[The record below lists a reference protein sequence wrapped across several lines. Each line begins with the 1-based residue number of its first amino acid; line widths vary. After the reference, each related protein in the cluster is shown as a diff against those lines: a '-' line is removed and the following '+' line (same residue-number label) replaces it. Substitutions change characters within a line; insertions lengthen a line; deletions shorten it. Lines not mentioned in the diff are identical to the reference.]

1 MQQTLRFHVNDRLIG
16 LNFLIGDER
25 ARPTTTLLEY
35 LREHL
40 HLTGTKEGCAEGDC
54 GACTVAVLDPDA
66 PGGPTY
72 RGVNACLVLLPM
84 VQGRRVYTVEGLR
97 DAAGVHHP
105 AQEAVI
111 RELASQC
118 GYCTPGVVMSMFEAC
133 YRRDMREAW
142 QLDDQMCG
150 NLCRCTGYR
159 PIRDA
164 ARAVAA
170 TCPPDAF
177 SEHLAAAQPS
187 SQEFLREE
195 GERVYATPTT
205 YEALWRCLSAHP
217 QARLICGGTDLS
229 LLLTRRYQDL
239 PALISLEG
247 LGELRGISRIAGGW
261 RIGATTTLADLEAAC
276 LAEMV
281 TYAPLLRMLRYFASR
296 QIKNRATVGGNL
308 CNASPI
314 GDLAPVLLSLGARAE
329 LLSSSGARELA
340 LDDFFLAYRQ
350 TALRP
355 GEILAAVTVPDLPA
369 NARAAAYKVSKRR
382 ELDISTV
389 AAGCYVEL
397 DADGRVTVAR
407 LAYGGMAATPARAR
421 RLEAALVG
429 RTWSLSQV
437 ESALPALEQD
447 FRPIDDLR
455 GSAWYRG
462 VVAGNLVRGFVLE
475 TQQTRIPNLSQ
486 RPSGTVHLEVLP

>member
-1 MQQTLRFHVNDRLIG
+1 MQQTLRFHLNDRLIE
-16 LNFLIGDER
+16 DDR

-40 HLTGTKEGCAEGDC
+40 RLTGSKEGCAEGDC

-66 PGGPTY
+66 PGGATY
-72 RGVNACLVLLPM
+72 RAVNACLVLLPM

-97 DAAGVHHP
+97 DAAGTYHP

-111 RELASQC
+111 RELGSQC
-118 GYCTPGVVMSMFEAC
+118 GYCTPGVVMALFEAC
-133 YRRDMREAW
+133 YRRDMRESW
-142 QLDDQMCG
+142 QLDDQLCG

-170 TCPPDAF
+170 TSPPDAF
-177 SEHLAAAQPS
+177 SEHLATAES
-187 SQEFLREE
+187 TTQEFLHED
-195 GERVYATPTT
+195 GERIYATPAT
-205 YEALWRCLSAHP
+205 YEALWSHLAAHP

-229 LLLTRRYQDL
+229 LLITRRYQDL
-239 PALISLEG
+239 PALLSLEA
-247 LGELRGISRIAGGW
+247 LPELRGITRSAGGW

-276 LAEMV
+276 LVEMV
-281 TYAPLLRMLRYFASR
+281 THVPLLRMLRYFASR

-314 GDLAPVLLSLGARAE
+314 GDLAPVLLSLGARVE
-329 LLSSSGARELA
+329 LLSSSGAREVA
-340 LDDFFLAYRQ
+340 LDEFFLAYRQ

-355 GEILAAVTVPDLPA
+355 GEILAAITVPDLPA
-369 NARAAAYKVSKRR
+369 GALAASYKVSKRR

-397 DADGRVTVAR
+397 DAAGRVTVAR

-421 RLEAALVG
+421 NLEAALVG
-429 RTWSLSQV
+429 RTWSMSQV
-437 ESALPALEQD
+437 ESALPALARD
-447 FRPIDDLR
+447 FQPIDDLR

-462 VVAGNLVRGFVLE
+462 TVAANLIRGFVLE
-475 TQQTRIPNLSQ
+475 TRRTPIPNLPQ
-486 RPSGTVHLEVLP
+486 RPSATVHLEVLP

>member
-1 MQQTLRFHVNDRLIG
+1 MQDTLRFHLNDRLIE
-16 LNFLIGDER
+16 DDR

-35 LREHL
+35 LREHMR
-40 HLTGTKEGCAEGDC
+40 LTGTKEGCAEGDC
-54 GACTVAVLDPDA
+54 GACTVIVLDPDA
-66 PGGPTY
+66 PGGASY
-72 RGVNACLVLLPM
+72 RAINACLVLLPM
-84 VQGRRVYTVEGLR
+84 VQGRRIYTVEGLR
-97 DAAGVHHP
+97 DAAGAYHP

-111 RELASQC
+111 RELGSQC
-118 GYCTPGVVMSMFEAC
+118 GYCTPGVVMALFEAT
-133 YRRDMREAW
+133 YRRDLREPW

-177 SEHLAAAQPS
+177 SARLTAAQPS
-187 SQEFLREE
+187 SQAFLREDE
-195 GERVYATPTT
+195 ARIYANPAT
-205 YEALWRCLSAHP
+205 YEALWTTLAAHP
-217 QARLICGGTDLS
+217 RARLICGGTDLS
-229 LLLTRRYQDL
+229 LLLTKRYQDL
-239 PALISLEG
+239 PELVSLEA
-247 LGELRGISRIAGGW
+247 LSDLRGITKVADGW

-276 LAEMV
+276 LAEMAAYV
-281 TYAPLLRMLRYFASR
+281 PLLRMLRYFASR
-296 QIKNRATVGGNL
+296 QIKNRATLGGNL

-329 LLSSSGARELA
+329 LRSSAGTREVA
-340 LDDFFLAYRQ
+340 LDQFFLDYRK
-350 TALRP
+350 TALAP
-355 GEILAAVTVPDLPA
+355 GEILAAVHVPDLPA

-397 DADGRVTVAR
+397 DPDGRVTQIR

-421 RLEAALVG
+421 HLEAALLG
-429 RTWSLSQV
+429 KPWTEQQV
-437 ESALPALEQD
+437 EAVLPALAQD

-462 VVAGNLVRGFVLE
+462 LVAANLVRGFVLE
-475 TQQTRIPNLSQ
+475 TQRSRLPNLSA
-486 RPSGTVHLEVLP
+486 RPSATVHLEVLP